1 MTLADRPDTATG
13 ADVVQCTDVDRLYGS
28 GATAVTAVRE
38 VTCRVPPAAR
48 IALTG
53 RSGSGKSTLLHL
65 IAGLDTPSRGTIGWP
80 ALGIDRRGRPTGVGV
95 VFQGT
100 SLLDDLDVID
110 NVSLPTLFAGMSAA
124 EANRRA
130 TVALTDVDIAE
141 LTHRLPED
149 LSSGQAQCVA
159 VARVLAAQPA
169 LILADEPTGRLDR
182 HTGER
187 VITALLAAAEAV
199 GAAVIIATH
208 DEAVAA
214 RLPTHWS
221 MRDGRLDVA
230 S

>member
-1 MTLADRPDTATG
+1 MTIAERPDAATA
-13 ADVVQCTDVDRLYGS
+13 ADVAQCTSVDRVFGS
-28 GATAVTAVRE
+28 GAAAVTAVRD

-65 IAGLDTPSRGTIGWP
+65 IAGLDSPSRGTISWP
-80 ALGIDRRGRPTGVGV
+80 ALGVDRRGRPAGVGV

-100 SLLDDLDVID
+100 SLLDDLDVIE
-110 NVSLPTLFAGMSAA
+110 NVSLPVLFAGMAA
-124 EANRRA
+124 ADANRRA
-130 TVALTDVDIAE
+130 HLALTDVDIAE

-149 LSSGQAQCVA
+149 LSSGQAQRVA
-159 VARVLAAQPA
+159 IARVLAARPT

-187 VITALLAAAEAV
+187 VITALLAAADTA
-199 GAAVIIATH
+199 GAAVLIATH
-208 DEAVAA
+208 DDAVAA

-221 MRDGRLDVA
+221 MRDGRLDCT